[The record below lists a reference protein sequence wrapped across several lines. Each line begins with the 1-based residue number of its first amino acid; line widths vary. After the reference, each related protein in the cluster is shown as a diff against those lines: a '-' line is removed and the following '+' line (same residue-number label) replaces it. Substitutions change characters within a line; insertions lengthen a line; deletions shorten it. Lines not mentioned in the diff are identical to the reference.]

1 MRKLLICK
9 YYKWSKIKQS
19 LLKIL
24 AILIKKGI
32 IKNIPD
38 KILLVVAMNGQRFDI
53 KTHVVTQIPKSIE
66 QLR

>member
-1 MRKLLICK
+1 M
-9 YYKWSKIKQS
+9 
-19 LLKIL
+19 KIL

-38 KILLVVAMNGQRFDI
+38 KILLMVAMNGRRFDI
-53 KTHVVTQIPKSIE
+53 KTHVITQIPKSIE